1 MHALPAAATIT
12 GGQMLFVI
20 AAHLRRQAR
29 HIVTPARQGL
39 AYDGIN
45 TLLTHNEATSELA
58 LKHQA
63 PPPAALG
70 SGTARPGW
78 PTPFRLL
85 SGPPRGD
92 CSARIDAPARQTL
105 HDYHS
110 RW

>member
-1 MHALPAAATIT
+1 MHALPAAATLT
-12 GGQMLFVI
+12 GGQMLLVV

-29 HIVTPARQGL
+29 NIVTPACQDL

-45 TLLTHNEATSELA
+45 TLLTHNEATNGWA
-58 LKHQA
+58 LKPQTA
-63 PPPAALG
+63 PPATLG

-92 CSARIDAPARQTL
+92 CSARIAVAAPKKVS
-105 HDYHS
+105 HYHS
-110 RW
+110 